1 MKILH
6 LILGICVAWFVSAG
20 CVASDGRADEA
31 VQASTAPEASDG
43 VPEPGVEPIAIPD
56 ELQPITN
63 ADCRA
68 SGNSCV
74 SRNLCIA
81 NDGQQVSGTGCA
93 SGQICCRFNPCL
105 NAGLSCATAQLCN
118 ANGTRVALSGC
129 PTGRVCC
136 RF

>member
-6 LILGICVAWFVSAG
+6 IIVGLCVALFVIAG
-20 CVASDGRADEA
+20 CVASDRADEA
-31 VQASTAPEASDG
+31 VQASTVSEGTDG
-43 VPEPGVEPIAIPD
+43 VAEPGAEPIAIPD
-56 ELQPITN
+56 ELQPVTN

-93 SGQICCRFNPCL
+93 SGQVCCRFNPCL
-105 NAGLSCATAQLCN
+105 NAGNACTTAAICN
-118 ANGTRVALSGC
+118 ANGVRVGLSGC
-129 PTGRVCC
+129 PSGRVCC
-136 RF
+136 RFQ